1 MINRQATGFVCVVPS
16 SGHTTFPGGPRM
28 SLARFMASSVPP
40 TLVRGRLEGF
50 HSVGRARGEQTSLSV
65 RRVGFPG
72 NARRWS
78 LLILGVRALG

>member
-65 RRVGFPG
+65 VVLASRGTRGVGRCSFLASEP
-72 NARRWS
+72 
-78 LLILGVRALG
+78 

>member
-1 MINRQATGFVCVVPS
+1 
-16 SGHTTFPGGPRM
+16 M

-50 HSVGRARGEQTSLSV
+50 FTVCRCFSSR
-65 RRVGFPG
+65 

-78 LLILGVRALG
+78 LLILGVRALGWELELSVRRARSWPPLYLSWPPMPLSTS